1 MRHTCIRTLAVSA
14 AMAAFALWP
23 QRAHAGTITI
33 ETSFTG
39 VNVGYFYSGFVSGS
53 FNGFAHAVLG
63 SITMDN
69 GAGLGAGL
77 DAPATF
83 EAYCVDIFGSIFD
96 PGTSTQTVPVTV
108 DATPASMTTWSD
120 PNGAT
125 SQANAGA
132 IAAYLYNTFEPT
144 VTTNTERTA
153 LAMAIWNV
161 LYDNDQSVSNNA
173 GSFFVWDDPGG
184 VVTQANIYLAAL
196 GVSDATWL
204 QLSTTD
210 QSGKVTDVQDFVG
223 PVSGGTTTV
232 PEPSSA
238 WLLLAGVFAIGV
250 ARRPSLRSLF

>member
-1 MRHTCIRTLAVSA
+1 MRHTCIRTLAVSV
-14 AMAAFALWP
+14 AMAAVALWP
-23 QRAHAGTITI
+23 QRAHAATITI
-33 ETSFTG
+33 ESTFTG
-39 VNVGYFYSGFVSGS
+39 VNVGYFYSGFVSGT
-53 FNGFAHAVLG
+53 FDGFAHAVLG
-63 SITMDN
+63 SVTMD
-69 GAGLGAGL
+69 LGAGL
-77 DAPATF
+77 DAPASF

-108 DATPASMTTWSD
+108 NATPASMTTWSD
-120 PNGAT
+120 PSGAT

-144 VTTNTERTA
+144 VATDTQRTA

-173 GSFFVWDDPGG
+173 GSFYVWDDPGG

-204 QLSTTD
+204 QLTTTD

-223 PVSGGTTTV
+223 PVSGTTTV

-238 WLLLAGVFAIGV
+238 WLLLAGVFAIAV